1 MQVIVI
7 MRLEK
12 YQLRTYLIGES
23 SPSKVQPHQNKEK
36 KQKNTFLK
44 KTILKKIHNAGF
56 RSETA
61 LGNAG
66 FRPGLKLRD
75 VTQFQTCIL
84 ALVRRFYIKNCY
96 SNAVSDL
103 TPALGSAVSYRP
115 QA

>member
-1 MQVIVI
+1 MAFKGGVNLGGDGIVGMESPKSPKNMQVIVI

-23 SPSKVQPHQNKEK
+23 SPNKVQPHQNKEK

-44 KTILKKIHNAGF
+44 ETILKKIHNAGF

-66 FRPGLKLRD
+66 FRPGLKL
-75 VTQFQTCIL
+75 L
-84 ALVRRFYIKNCY
+84 
-96 SNAVSDL
+96 
-103 TPALGSAVSYRP
+103 
-115 QA
+115 